1 MPSKVSVITPVFN
14 GARFI
19 DQYFLTLCN
28 QTYDN
33 VELIIV
39 DDGSSDDTFDL
50 VKEKKEVLKK
60 KGWNII
66 VLKQDNQGAAA
77 AVNNA
82 LKVVTGDYLMLF
94 DIDDILYP
102 DNIKVKALFLDENPE
117 FGMVR
122 CNGYMVFES
131 DLNSKNKLLVVDDK
145 EKKNEWIFDDLIY
158 ARTNN
163 WPGSYM
169 IRFSFFRKQN
179 PGLNIYVSQYGQN
192 LQIMLPIARFYKSG
206 FIDMPLMKYVVYGNS
221 HSHTKDK
228 RRNIQLALGYLE
240 NRIKVIG
247 MLKISNKEKIFYI
260 DYLIKRKH
268 ILEILGLINIKAS
281 KKEVLQS
288 IKSSLLNECFIP
300 RTLLKG
306 LKYVIFG

>member
-145 EKKNEWIFDDLIY
+145 EKKMS
-158 ARTNN
+158 
-163 WPGSYM
+163 GSLM
-169 IRFSFFRKQN
+169 I
-179 PGLNIYVSQYGQN
+179 
-192 LQIMLPIARFYKSG
+192 
-206 FIDMPLMKYVVYGNS
+206 
-221 HSHTKDK
+221 
-228 RRNIQLALGYLE
+228 
-240 NRIKVIG
+240 
-247 MLKISNKEKIFYI
+247 
-260 DYLIKRKH
+260 
-268 ILEILGLINIKAS
+268 
-281 KKEVLQS
+281 
-288 IKSSLLNECFIP
+288 
-300 RTLLKG
+300 
-306 LKYVIFG
+306 